1 MSSKP
6 RGPTTSL
13 GQAAFPSIGTPAI
26 GAPLAD
32 PLGEWEAAAERAERW
47 AAVASSRDGAA
58 APVRERPPAAIV
70 RRREAGPG

>member
-13 GQAAFPSIGTPAI
+13 GQPFFPSIGVPAL

-58 APVRERPPAAIV
+58 APDRERPPAATA
-70 RRREAGPG
+70 RRREAGSG